1 MNTIDEEKLAHS
13 LKQHLNAGIRQLDP
27 RVNERLLKARRL
39 AVTHHSAKH
48 GHTSQTNS
56 AFTLVAVSQW
66 ARLAL
71 MIASLSIGIAATY
84 YWNLSS
90 EARENSEIDSALL
103 ADDVPPNAYIDPGF
117 RKWLERASPSSAL

>member
-1 MNTIDEEKLAHS
+1 MNTINEEKLAHS
-13 LKQHLNAGIRQLDP
+13 LKQHLNAGTRQLDT
-27 RVNERLLKARRL
+27 RISERLLNARRL
-39 AVTHHSAKH
+39 AVAHHGAKH
-48 GHTSQTNS
+48 GYVSQTNS

-66 ARLAL
+66 ARIAL

>member
-1 MNTIDEEKLAHS
+1 MNTINEEKLAHS
-13 LKQHLNAGIRQLDP
+13 LKQHLNVGTRQLDT
-27 RVNERLLKARRL
+27 RISERLLNARRL
-39 AVTHHSAKH
+39 AVAHHGAKH
-48 GHTSQTNS
+48 GYASQTNS

-66 ARLAL
+66 ARVAL